1 MYIVI
6 DKTTQNSAIIKEK
19 TTLSNYINVS
29 LSTIY
34 RNKDV
39 LCWNIGNFIVYKPQT
54 ILIKSNRGG
63 VSNFKSKNDLF

>member
-54 ILIKSNRGG
+54 ILIKSKRGG
-63 VSNFKSKNDLF
+63 VSNFKGKNDLF